1 MSQQG
6 HIFVTLRPSM
16 SVLTHKQ
23 TVLPVSLGYVITFWD
38 HGGTA
43 VLLPSV

>member
-6 HIFVTLRPSM
+6 HIFVTLRTSI

-23 TVLPVSLGYVITFWD
+23 TVPPLYLGYVITFWD
-38 HGGTA
+38 HGSTQCFC
-43 VLLPSV
+43 